1 MGWTIYGLLIQF
13 LFWIPLTI
21 LFFRIALPLVRA
33 PFSDPLVGW
42 VYSVTNPLLRPLER
56 FIPRWRN
63 LSLAA
68 LALYWLVAS
77 FEFALLVRLSTP
89 VWTWLLGGLAGAI
102 SFALGFLMAL
112 IILYVLFG
120 LFQPRAGTSL
130 VAITERI
137 ARPICNVFRR
147 RLPTVGP
154 FDLSPAFAMLV
165 LMLLRL
171 LMQWLTYEM
180 VVIR

>member
-1 MGWTIYGLLIQF
+1 MGWSIYALVVQF

-42 VYSVTNPLLRPLER
+42 VYSVTNPVLRPLER
-56 FIPRWRN
+56 YVPRWRN

-68 LALYWLVAS
+68 ALLYWLVAS
-77 FEFALLVRLSTP
+77 VEFALLVRLATP
-89 VWTWLLGGLAGAI
+89 VWTWLVGGLVGAL
-102 SFALGFLMAL
+102 SFALGFLMVL
-112 IILYVLFG
+112 IVLYILFG

-130 VAITERI
+130 VFITERL

-147 RLPTVGP
+147 RLPPIGP
-154 FDLSPAFAMLV
+154 FDLSPAAAMLV
-165 LMLLRL
+165 LILLRL
-171 LMQWLTYEM
+171 LLQWAGYRLM
-180 VVIR
+180 GGA